1 MLSCVQIQI
10 KCPSK
15 KIEQQVKKHEADAS
29 NKLRKVN
36 IPLKKSVISI
46 LNITCITNCFFP
58 INTEKMIQH

>member
-1 MLSCVQIQI
+1 MSF
-10 KCPSK
+10 K

-29 NKLRKVN
+29 NKLRKVK